1 MMARWG
7 DGGRRGW
14 WYGDVGCGDSVVVLV
29 ASSVIGILQKLM
41 VTVVVQLRLSRGG
54 GDSDVVVRRWRGMN
68 GGEVNVGS
76 AVVE

>member
-29 ASSVIGILQKLM
+29 ASSGSSTTTKPWWWGWRCGGSKMERDEWWCGEGGVSCRG
-41 VTVVVQLRLSRGG
+41 VAAEVV
-54 GDSDVVVRRWRGMN
+54 GM
-68 GGEVNVGS
+68 
-76 AVVE
+76 